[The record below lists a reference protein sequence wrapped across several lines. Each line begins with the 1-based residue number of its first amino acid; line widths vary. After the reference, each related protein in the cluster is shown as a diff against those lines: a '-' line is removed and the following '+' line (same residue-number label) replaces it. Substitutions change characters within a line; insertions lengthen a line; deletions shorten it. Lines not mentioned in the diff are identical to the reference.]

1 MNLWVDGI
9 AWGESA
15 TFCVA
20 SKYRVGVKKC
30 CNVLAG

>member
-20 SKYRVGVKKC
+20 SKYRLGVKDDC
-30 CNVLAG
+30 SVSTG